1 MSARDSALYAGELD
15 VGSHGVRWAGRQVS
29 VEAGRL
35 MPVFSTICLMECPS
49 SRRWAAQSSFVGS
62 TALGRPRRLPLPTA
76 TTRAGGH
83 AFDRVGAFHLPEERE
98 HHHGELR
105 HGIFR
110 GWPGPLGR
118 HALRLRLRPSAL
130 CRDLPLSS
138 SSIGSGS
145 KGCAT
150 VSSPVN
156 GTVESKPSDSAALC
170 SSWCWMVKCRRIQMV
185 ARARELVLHN
195 GGGVQ
200 W

>member
-1 MSARDSALYAGELD
+1 MPD
-15 VGSHGVRWAGRQVS
+15 GV
-29 VEAGRL
+29 
-35 MPVFSTICLMECPS
+35 
-49 SRRWAAQSSFVGS
+49 SFVAQVGG
-62 TALGRPRRLPLPTA
+62 AVELCWVDGAGPA
-76 TTRAGGH
+76 EAFAFANGYDAGGGH